1 MISMGIY
8 FMIDQG
14 ICQSINRDNEDMILE
29 YIDGMCIDD
38 YLIPAGKRLQF
49 ANWKIT
55 MFYSWVNKRTK

>member
-1 MISMGIY
+1 MGIY
-8 FMIDQG
+8 WEWDL
-14 ICQSINRDNEDMILE
+14 SINNRDNEDMILE
-29 YIDGMCIDD
+29 YIDSMCIHN